1 MKLPQLFSSPRLFAA
16 ALLCST
22 VSAHA
27 TTYYISQ
34 STGNDSS
41 VGQTET
47 KPWKTLAKAAINF
60 SPGDRIL
67 LKCGDT
73 WNEELHPQ
81 GSGTQ
86 IAPIVISS
94 YGKGNKPI
102 IDRQDFKQDRSG
114 IRLDN
119 QGGYKIVGLEFSN
132 CMTGIYAEYA
142 KGTPTHKY
150 LWIED
155 CYFHDSLFYG
165 HYENYP
171 KTKIGLG
178 VCLFSFETANKV
190 VLQDIM
196 VKNCIFR
203 RLASGFWT
211 NSPDN
216 FNKNASNIYNFANLN
231 FVNCLFEEGYQ
242 WQLGIRGVDKGS
254 VKNCVTHDIGRG
266 FKSFNGVAGGMFFRC
281 KEWLFE
287 DSEWGYVDIGLG
299 SADGEAFDF
308 EGNCDQM
315 TMRNCNFHDTDG
327 PGFLLCCYSSDGNP
341 NKGILLENCVI
352 NAKSKRPIQ
361 PRVKAAI
368 INTTDWT
375 EAAWK
380 NSRFYLS
387 TGEVIMA
394 VMDPEFIKDKSGK
407 KSDKRDQRSTFTDC
421 FVKDLSAACLSSKHP
436 AKQTSSAPGASA
448 DGQWVQLDFGHPV
461 PVNEFKLKEE
471 SPSISRYTI
480 QCWDDKKAQWVGC
493 FNGASIGAEFVAPI
507 VSRSTSKAR
516 LLIIRA
522 NGDKPVLSAFEAY
535 NDSPGEALKVPLG
548 GVPPNRVGK

>member
-1 MKLPQLFSSPRLFAA
+1 MKSPYLSSLLRLFAVT
-16 ALLCST
+16 LLCGT

-27 TTYYISQ
+27 ATYYISQ

-41 VGQTET
+41 DGLTEA
-47 KPWKTLAKAAINF
+47 KPWKTLAKAAIDL
-60 SPGDRIL
+60 SPGDKIL

-73 WNEELHPQ
+73 WDEELHPK
-81 GSGTQ
+81 GSGTPA
-86 IAPIVISS
+86 APIVISS

-119 QGGYKIVGLEFSN
+119 QGGYKIVGLEFIH

-142 KGTPTHKY
+142 KGSPTHKY

-155 CYFHDSLFYG
+155 CYFHDSMLYG

-178 VCLFSFETANKV
+178 VCLFSFELTNKV

-196 VKNCIFR
+196 VKNCVFR

-231 FVNCLFEEGYQ
+231 FENCLFEEGYQ

-281 KEWLFE
+281 KDWVFE
-287 DSEWGYVDIGLG
+287 DSEWGYVDIGQG
-299 SADGEAFDF
+299 SGDGQAFDF
-308 EGNCDQM
+308 EGNCDKM

-327 PGFLLCCYSSDGNP
+327 PGFLLCCYSSDNNP
-341 NKGILLENCVI
+341 NKGIVMENCVI
-352 NAKSKRPIQ
+352 NGKSKRPIQ

-368 INTTDWT
+368 LNTTDWT

-380 NSRFYLS
+380 KCRFYLS
-387 TGEVIMA
+387 KGEGIMA
-394 VMDPEFIKDKSGK
+394 VMDPEFVKDKSGK
-407 KSDKRDQRSTFTDC
+407 KTNQRDQRSTFTDC
-421 FVKDLSAACLSSKHP
+421 FVKDLSAACLSPKHP

-448 DGQWVQLDFGHPV
+448 EDQWVQLDFGQPV
-461 PVNEFKLKEE
+461 AINEFKLKEE
-471 SPSISRYTI
+471 SPSISRYVI
-480 QCWDDKKAQWVGC
+480 QCWDEKKAQWVGC
-493 FNGASIGAEFVAPI
+493 FNGAGIGAEFVAPI
-507 VSRSTSKAR
+507 VSRTTSKAR
-516 LLIIRA
+516 VLVIRA
-522 NGDKPVLSAFEAY
+522 NNDKFALSAFEAY
-535 NDSPGEALKVPLG
+535 NDSPGEVLNVPMG